1 MKKFLSIAI
10 AIIMVAGV
18 LFLVGCD
25 KGPEDANTDA
35 PANLKFGLGVVAGYG
50 DVKDASDEG
59 NGEGEVTVNIAAVLV
74 DADGKIV
81 KCVLDCAANKA
92 QFTTEGTAVEAGEF
106 KTKYELGADYG
117 MAAYGQD
124 ANGDGVVKEWNEQAD
139 AFAGLA
145 VGKTLDEVKALMAED
160 YKGTADVQTAGC
172 TIYVSDF
179 VKSIEAAYNNAADSK
194 ATADSTLKLGVVTA
208 QSNKDAS
215 DEGNG
220 EIELSSTIVATAL
233 DAEGKVVAAATDVAS
248 GKLAFDTKGV
258 SATDTTVE
266 IKTKKALGTDY
277 GMAAYGQDL
286 NGDGVV
292 KEWNEQGAAFDAA
305 LIGKNATEIG
315 ALAVETGYGAADLQT
330 AGCTI
335 HVGDMVKA
343 AVKAATK

>member
-25 KGPEDANTDA
+25 KGTEDPKNDT
-35 PANLKFGLGVVAGYG
+35 PATLKFGLGVAAAYG
-50 DVKDASDEG
+50 EAKDASDEG
-59 NGEGEVTVNIAAVLV
+59 NGQGELIADIAAVTI

-81 KCVLDCAANKA
+81 KCVLDCADSVGEFTVDGKA
-92 QFTTEGTAVEAGEF
+92 VAAGEL
-106 KTKYELGADYG
+106 KTKYELGTDYG
-117 MAAYGQD
+117 MAAYGSD

-139 AFAGLA
+139 AFAT
-145 VGKTLDEVKALMAED
+145 VVIGKTIDEVKALVAED
-160 YKGTADVQTAGC
+160 TSGTDEVINAGC
-172 TIYVSDF
+172 TIHVSGF
-179 VKSIEAAYNNAADSK
+179 VKAIELAVANATDSN
-194 ATADSTLKLGVVTA
+194 ATADSTLKIGVATA

-215 DEGNG
+215 EEGDG
-220 EIELSSTIVATAL
+220 EIEISSTIVATAL
-233 DAEGKVVAAATDVAS
+233 DADGKVVAASTDVAS
-248 GKLAFDTKGV
+248 ATFTFDLKGV
-258 SATDTTVE
+258 STTDTTAAVV
-266 IKTKKALGTDY
+266 TKKAQGADY
-277 GMAAYGQDL
+277 GMAAYGNDL

-315 ALAVETGYGAADLQT
+315 ALAVETGYGSADLQT

-343 AVKAATK
+343 AIKAATK

>member
-25 KGPEDANTDA
+25 KGPEDSNTDA
-35 PANLKFGLGVVAGYG
+35 PANLKFGLGVVAAYG
-50 DVKDASDEG
+50 EVKDASDEG
-59 NGEGEVTVNIAAVLV
+59 NGEGEVVVNVASVLV
-74 DADGKIV
+74 DSEGKIV
-81 KCVLDCAANKA
+81 KCVLDCADNKA
-92 QFTTEGTAVEAGEF
+92 QFTAEGTAVEAGEF
-106 KTKYELGADYG
+106 KTKYEMGDDYNMVTYGGAK
-117 MAAYGQD
+117 A
-124 ANGDGVVKEWNEQAD
+124 EWYAQAD
-139 AFAGLA
+139 AFAGLT

-160 YKGTADVQTAGC
+160 YKGTDEVVNAGC

-179 VKSIEAAYNNAADSK
+179 VKAIEAAYNNAADSK

-208 QSNKDAS
+208 QTNKDVT
-215 DEGNG
+215 DEADG
-220 EIELSSTIVATAL
+220 EIELATTVVATAL
-233 DAEGKVVAAATDVAS
+233 DAEGKVIVAATDVAS
-248 GKLAFDTKGV
+248 AKLTFDAKGV
-258 SATDTTVE
+258 STTDTTAA
-266 IKTKKALGTDY
+266 IATKKGLGKDY
-277 GMAAYGQDL
+277 NMAAYGNDL

-292 KEWNEQGAAFDAA
+292 KEWFEQADAFNAA
-305 LIGKNATEIG
+305 LVGKNATEIG

>member
-25 KGPEDANTDA
+25 KGPEDTNTDA
-35 PANLKFGLGVVAGYG
+35 PANLKFGLGVVAAYG
-50 DVKDASDEG
+50 EAKDASDEG
-59 NGEGEVTVNIAAVLV
+59 NGEGEVVVSIASVLV

-81 KCVLDCAANKA
+81 KCVLDCADNKA
-92 QFTTEGTAVEAGEF
+92 QFTAEGTAVEAGEF
-106 KTKYELGADYG
+106 KTKYELGDDYN
-117 MAAYGQD
+117 MVAYGG
-124 ANGDGVVKEWNEQAD
+124 AKAEWYAQAD
-139 AFAGLA
+139 AFAKVA
-145 VGKTLDEVKALMAED
+145 EGKTIDEVKALMAAD
-160 YKGTADVQTAGC
+160 YKGTDEVVNAGC

-179 VKSIEAAYNNAADSK
+179 VKSIEAAVKNAADSK
-194 ATADSTLKLGVVTA
+194 ATADSTLKLGVVTS

-215 DEGNG
+215 DEANG
-220 EIELSSTIVATAL
+220 EISLDTTVVATAL
-233 DAEGKVVAAATDVAS
+233 DAEGKVVVAATDVAS
-248 GKLAFDTKGV
+248 AKLTFDAKGV
-258 SATDTTVE
+258 STTDTTAA
-266 IKTKKALGTDY
+266 IATKKALGADY

-292 KEWNEQGAAFDAA
+292 KEWDAQGAAFDAA